1 MAQKKRQRSTRRSWE
16 SSRTRTTSIVYRDT
30 IRVNASRSNSRQ
42 HFYWTPREF
51 RTLSEKQR
59 DTYFRAKHVISEI
72 RKGKFAS
79 QAARDN
85 KTTLATV
92 RRYFPKDLTKPR
104 GTRRWKV
111 STSDKHVNQVVRIGE
126 NGYEPFLLRG
136 TKDTARQSNYLNDV
150 KRALRGDGAVLD
162 KWKDKKIGG
171 RQLITDMKVLTRLAD
186 EGKLDFEEE
195 IQWRS

>member
-1 MAQKKRQRSTRRSWE
+1 
-16 SSRTRTTSIVYRDT
+16 
-30 IRVNASRSNSRQ
+30 
-42 HFYWTPREF
+42 
-51 RTLSEKQR
+51 
-59 DTYFRAKHVISEI
+59 
-72 RKGKFAS
+72 
-79 QAARDN
+79 
-85 KTTLATV
+85 
-92 RRYFPKDLTKPR
+92 
-104 GTRRWKV
+104 
-111 STSDKHVNQVVRIGE
+111 VRIGE
-126 NGYEPFLLRG
+126 NGYEPFLLLG